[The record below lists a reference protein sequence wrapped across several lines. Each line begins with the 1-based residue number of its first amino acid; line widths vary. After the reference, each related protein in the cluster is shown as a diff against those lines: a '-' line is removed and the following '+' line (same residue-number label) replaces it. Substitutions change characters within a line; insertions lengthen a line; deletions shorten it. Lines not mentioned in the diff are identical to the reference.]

1 MKKIRKKLISVDF
14 LNIENGK
21 HLSRFEVS
29 IRERMLTCRNWD
41 ALFFWIDMDEALS
54 TLTERQRLCFS
65 LKHIDGYSETEIS
78 SMFRLSQPTV
88 FQHIQSGKKKLRN
101 FLSDGYKNP

>member
-1 MKKIRKKLISVDF
+1 MKKRRKKLISVDF
-14 LNIENGK
+14 HNVENGK
-21 HLSRFEVS
+21 HLSKFETS
-29 IRERMLTCRNWD
+29 IRERILSVREWD
-41 ALFFWIDMDEALS
+41 ALVFWMDMDAALS

-78 SMFRLSQPTV
+78 AMFKLSQPTV
-88 FQHIQSGKKKLRN
+88 FQHIQSGKKKLKN